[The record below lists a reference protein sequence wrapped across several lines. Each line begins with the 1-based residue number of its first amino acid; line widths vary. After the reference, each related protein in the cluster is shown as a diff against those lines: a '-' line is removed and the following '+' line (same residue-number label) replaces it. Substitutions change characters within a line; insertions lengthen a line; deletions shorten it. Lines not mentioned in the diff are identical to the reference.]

1 MLAESSIE
9 WTDDKDAK
17 WKDTNKIL
25 SLEADNFS
33 LREADGQ
40 PSRFNRMEA
49 PRNGRC
55 AAPAN
60 AE

>member
-1 MLAESSIE
+1 MRAESHIE
-9 WTDDKDAK
+9 WTDDDEPQ
-17 WKDTNKIL
+17 WRESNRIF
-25 SLEADNFS
+25 SLEADSFS

-60 AE
+60 AQ